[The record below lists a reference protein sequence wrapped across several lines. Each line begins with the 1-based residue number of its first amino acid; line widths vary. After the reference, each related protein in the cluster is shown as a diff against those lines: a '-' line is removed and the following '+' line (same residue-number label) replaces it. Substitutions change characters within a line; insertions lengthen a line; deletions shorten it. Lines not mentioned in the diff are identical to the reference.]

1 MEQFQLDRWEI
12 QHFVVAFLS
21 VVRTLAK
28 EIRVM
33 SNLGEDCPE
42 IYHNLHE
49 CTNYLV
55 IMGKR
60 ELQLGQSAGM

>member
-1 MEQFQLDRWEI
+1 MEQFRLDWWEI
-12 QHFVVAFLS
+12 HHFVVAFLS
-21 VVRTLAK
+21 VVRSLAK

-42 IYHNLHE
+42 TYHIQHD

-60 ELQLGQSAGM
+60 ELQLGQSIGT